1 MWEAKIRKLRSRQ
14 AWTKPQDPIKNIM
27 KTKMAW
33 SMAQVVECLPRKLKV
48 LHLNPHTAKKQK

>member
-1 MWEAKIRKLRSRQ
+1 VGGKNQKIEVQAGLDKTSR
-14 AWTKPQDPIKNIM
+14 PIKNIM